1 MKINYKITT
10 FVLLAIVLSLLVTV
24 VVLAGNLDSPSEPS
38 SSFSFTLEDIYNR
51 LNEGTAGAQSAFTE
65 PSSAPGSTMHTL
77 NDIMEK
83 APAVDETNGAT
94 ADEVLTGKTVWG
106 LTSGAW
112 GVITGTLPLAPLP
125 KTGQTKCYDILG
137 NEISCSDPSG
147 PGQDGDLQKGVTWPN
162 PRFTDNNNGTLTDS
176 LTGLVWLKNANCSG
190 GEDSWAEG
198 LPYSNALEDGCAN
211 CFNDHG
217 DCGLSDGSEAG
228 DWRLPNV
235 NELFSLINFG
245 ESDNATWLTDK
256 GFENV
261 KSEDPDYYCSSTTIM
276 GSLTNAFSVNL
287 VNGLLIPNGKNER
300 CYVLPVRDAQ

>member
-10 FVLLAIVLSLLVTV
+10 FVLLAIALSLLVTV

-125 KTGQTKCYDILG
+125 KTGQTKCYDIVG
-137 NEISCSDPSG
+137 DEIACTDT
-147 PGQDGDLQKGVTWPN
+147 GQDGDLQKGVTWPTS
-162 PRFTDNNNGTLTDS
+162 RFTDNANGTLTDN

-190 GEDSWAEG
+190 GEDSWVEG
-198 LPYSNALEDGCAN
+198 LPYSNELYDGCTN
-211 CFNDHG
+211 CFG
-217 DCGLSDGSEAG
+217 GTADCGLSDGSEAG